1 MASLRARTAPLRA
14 LRSIQPLT
22 RTTPLKSTLSTRSTI
37 QSAAPTPTRNHSTSS
52 VSADELSHFS
62 ALASSWW
69 DPMGPSR
76 ILHLMN
82 PLRHEF
88 IASCLAEGSTETT
101 PSPTNPNSA
110 TFNYLD
116 VGCGGGIFAES
127 LARTIPLA
135 ATGPAPTPTRAAS
148 MTAIDPSTNLI
159 QIAREHARMDP
170 TVDSHLRSGKFKY
183 INTTLEDVLAS
194 AQPLTPTPTPTPTDP
209 ATTTITTTPPQYDIV
224 TLFEVLEHIDPK
236 TSSPLTFLTNCLRAL
251 KPGGWLIGST
261 ISRTF
266 PSFLLNQVIAE
277 APWPIGVVPRGTHE
291 WSKFVNPP
299 EVKGWLQE
307 GLMRA
312 ADTGVSRGGAAAAEG
327 MSWKC
332 VGAVY
337 APGIGWKMVP
347 GSEDWGNYFWA
358 VRKGV

>member
-1 MASLRARTAPLRA
+1 MQIASRRDGLRTCADMLSLKPRGPSLRALCPRAVTIRPCRQYQIPRFSPSRTPPAI
-14 LRSIQPLT
+14 RS
-22 RTTPLKSTLSTRSTI
+22 
-37 QSAAPTPTRNHSTSS
+37 HSTS

-62 ALASSWW
+62 GLASSWW

-88 IASCLAEGSTETT
+88 IASCLAQSPPSTSDPQ
-101 PSPTNPNSA
+101 PSTAANLH
-110 TFNYLD
+110 YLD
-116 VGCGGGIFAES
+116 IGCGGGIFAES
-127 LARTIPLA
+127 LARTIPADPA
-135 ATGPAPTPTRAAS
+135 AAAPTPTRAAS
-148 MTAIDPSTNLI
+148 MTAIDPSTDLI
-159 QIAREHARMDP
+159 QIARDHARMDP
-170 TVDSHLRSGKFKY
+170 AVDAHLRSGRFQY
-183 INTTLEDVLAS
+183 LNTTLEDVLAS
-194 AQPLTPTPTPTPTDP
+194 NDTSAASASPQSP
-209 ATTTITTTPPQYDIV
+209 ARYDMV
-224 TLFEVLEHIDPK
+224 TLFEVIEHIEP
-236 TSSPLTFLTNCLRAL
+236 TTTTPQAFLANCLRAL

-266 PSFLLNQVIAE
+266 PSWILNQVIAE

-299 EVKGWLQE
+299 ELHAWAQE

-312 ADTGVSRGGAAAAEG
+312 ADSGVTRGGPGVLDG
-327 MSWKC
+327 MQWKC
-332 VGAVY
+332 VGAIYV
-337 APGIGWKMVP
+337 PGLGWKLMP

>member
-1 MASLRARTAPLRA
+1 MASLRPRALPLSVRA
-14 LRSIQPLT
+14 LRS
-22 RTTPLKSTLSTRSTI
+22 TLRSTRPSPNHFPSAPASAPSTR
-37 QSAAPTPTRNHSTSS
+37 AHSTSS

-62 ALASSWW
+62 GLASSWW

-88 IASCLAEGSTETT
+88 IASCLAEGTSSPDPTSST
-101 PSPTNPNSA
+101 A
-110 TFNYLD
+110 TLNYLD

-127 LARTIPLA
+127 LARTIPLDP
-135 ATGPAPTPTRAAS
+135 TGPAPTPTLAAS
-148 MTAIDPSTNLI
+148 MTAIDPSTDLI
-159 QIAREHARMDP
+159 QMAREHARMDP
-170 TVDSHLRSGKFKY
+170 TVDTHLRTGRFKY
-183 INTTLEDVLAS
+183 LNTTLEDVLAGN
-194 AQPLTPTPTPTPTDP
+194 AGTPTNPTPNSSSPSTELKLT
-209 ATTTITTTPPQYDIV
+209 PQYDIV

-236 TSSPLTFLTNCLRAL
+236 TSTPLSFLTNCLRAL

-261 ISRTF
+261 ISRTL
-266 PSFLLNQVIAE
+266 PSFILNQVIAE

-291 WSKFVNPP
+291 WSKFVNPD

-312 ADTGVSRGGAAAAEG
+312 ADTGVSRGGSAVAEG
-327 MSWKC
+327 MRWKC
-332 VGAVY
+332 VGAIYV
-337 APGIGWKMVP
+337 PGIGWKMVP

-358 VRKGV
+358 VRKEI